1 MWNQRDVINRGQC
14 TENLVYTLNIESLIT
29 RSSILYTTHPLV
41 LCGKAVFC
49 VLVNSRKKR
58 QSVFYISLFL
68 NLFHTPKSWTYSLH
82 YYFLCAIDISL
93 GLERRKYNIQTSML
107 IESRDCW
114 ILTEAAQMALQPW
127 RISASNVPSRSQNT
141 GS

>member
-14 TENLVYTLNIESLIT
+14 TENLVYTLNTESLIT
-29 RSSILYTTHPLV
+29 RSSILYTTHALV

-49 VLVNSRKKR
+49 VLVNSRKKDK
-58 QSVFYISLFL
+58 VCFTYHCSLICSTHL
-68 NLFHTPKSWTYSLH
+68 KAELILSIII
-82 YYFLCAIDISL
+82 FLCAIDISL

-107 IESRDCW
+107 TESRDCW
-114 ILTEAAQMALQPW
+114 ILTEEAQMALQPW